1 MKFKTPSPQ
10 NHSKTFFQYFVIYNI
25 INICHQYIN
34 MLPDVCKGDG
44 QIMAPCHH
52 MQMFNKPN
60 SMLACKTAL
69 CHLIP
74 LCLGMLYEGIIYCTA
89 QLCSLQLTLF

>member
-25 INICHQYIN
+25 INICHQCMN

-52 MQMFNKPN
+52 ILYEQMFNKLS
-60 SMLACKTAL
+60 SMLVSQTAL
-69 CHLIP
+69 QHLIS
-74 LCLGMLYEGIIYCTA
+74 LCLGVLSEGVVYCI
-89 QLCSLQLTLF
+89 TL